1 LTDKIQISCPHCSFS
16 RETDPARVPNRPV
29 KVNCPHCQQSFT
41 FDKTAGSSPA
51 QPQPQGKINAA
62 SPIPSQTSCPA
73 CGLTQPAGDCCSD
86 CGVIYARWHERQ
98 KQTAPSAPATE
109 KPLEYAGF
117 WVRLVAYLIDSLI
130 IGAVQLV
137 LTLVLTFTVGLL
149 GDFGEQGE
157 AAMGMIVSLFSVVL
171 GLGYAVFFTGH
182 CGQTPGKMA
191 LRIKVIHVDG
201 SQISYGR
208 AALREIPAKFISG
221 ILLGI
226 GYLMVAFDDK
236 KQGLHDRIAN
246 TFVIKL

>member
-1 LTDKIQISCPHCSFS
+1 LTDSIQISCPHCGFA

-29 KVNCPHCQQSFT
+29 KVNCPQCQQSFA
-41 FDKTAGSSPA
+41 FDKEAEASPA
-51 QPQPQGKINAA
+51 DQLPQNENNSAR
-62 SPIPSQTSCPA
+62 PIPSQTSCPA
-73 CGLTQPAGDCCSD
+73 CGLTQSTADRCSG
-86 CGVIYARWHERQ
+86 CGVIYARWHQRMD
-98 KQTAPSAPATE
+98 QTVPPAAETE

-137 LTLVLTFTVGLL
+137 LTLILTFSVGLL
-149 GDFGEQGE
+149 GDFSEQGE
-157 AAMGMIVSLFSVVL
+157 AAMGMIVSLFSVAL

-191 LRIKVIHVDG
+191 LRIKVIHIDG

-246 TFVIKL
+246 TYVIKL